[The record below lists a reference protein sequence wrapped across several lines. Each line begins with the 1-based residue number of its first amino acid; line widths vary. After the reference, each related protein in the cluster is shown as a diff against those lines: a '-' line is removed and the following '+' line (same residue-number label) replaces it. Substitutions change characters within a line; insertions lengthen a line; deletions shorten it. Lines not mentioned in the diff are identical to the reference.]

1 MIREQDLHLALLRAS
16 LGTTAQQDPSLTHL
30 RFRLPS
36 GPLRPLLPSLATG
49 PAKDLSASL
58 STVEAT
64 SFDDL
69 LLGTPLVLT
78 YSVSWPLDL
87 FLHPSDLQIYGAL
100 FAYLSALRKTHTRI
114 HTCWT
119 SLSNAQRARRRWTG
133 LGEGGTAEDLEARKE
148 LLRCGWGVVREMSWF
163 LDTLLG
169 YVMTDVIDVE
179 FRRLKGIL
187 LEKTARIGQQS
198 TGTQPTHL
206 DTDAE
211 PVLGTAHSSSTLPAS
226 TSGASHHSTAAPS
239 QLDFSTLRSIHTTYL
254 ERLLTGSLLSNPA
267 LTAIIRGILEI
278 CERFVAQVE
287 RWGGDI
293 LPALL
298 FEGSLAA
305 GGDRVGEMVK
315 ERQAVVAELNKVGFI
330 YIARSRTVP
339 LTHPTDAAFT
349 HEFVLRT
356 IVPVN
361 DPTAPCFCHGCLE
374 VDDECEYGKRL
385 ELSYVCAPEAWQTPC
400 R

>member
-69 LLGTPLVLT
+69 LLGTPLILT

-133 LGEGGTAEDLEARKE
+133 LGEGGTVEDLEVRTE

-169 YVMTDVIDVE
+169 YIMTDVVDVE

-187 LEKTARIGQQS
+187 LEKASRIGQQS
-198 TGTQPTHL
+198 TGTQPAQP
-206 DTDAE
+206 DTAAQ
-211 PVLGTAHSSSTLPAS
+211 PVPGAAHSSSTLPAS
-226 TSGASHHSTAAPS
+226 TSGHSHYSTAAPS

-278 CERFVAQVE
+278 CERFVAQAE

-298 FEGSLAA
+298 FEGSLAE

-315 ERQAVVAELNKVGFI
+315 ERQAVVAELNDVGSK
-330 YIARSRTVP
+330 YIA
-339 LTHPTDAAFT
+339 
-349 HEFVLRT
+349 
-356 IVPVN
+356 
-361 DPTAPCFCHGCLE
+361 
-374 VDDECEYGKRL
+374 
-385 ELSYVCAPEAWQTPC
+385 
-400 R
+400 